1 MAKITFRKQTAE
13 VKVTYVLFL
22 IFYIIMAF
30 LHIMPLLWSLMS
42 SVKTGVE
49 FFDNSFGFPTAIHF
63 ENYLRVFSEFTYRQ
77 FNYLDM
83 LWNSLWM
90 LVVGVVVE
98 VLASALLAYPLA
110 RYRFPGKNIIYTVV
124 IFANTIPI
132 IGAGPAKFKL
142 MSALGMI
149 NNPWL
154 IWLSWANAFDF
165 AFIVFYGNF
174 KGISMTYSEAAKM
187 DGAGNLRVLFQI
199 IFPQA
204 FPCIAAISITSAIN
218 VWNNYSTVM
227 IYMREYPNLAY
238 GLYLFESAANY
249 VEDSKPIYFAATI
262 ISCIPVILLYACNQ
276 KLILTNVTAGGLKG

>member
-1 MAKITFRKQTAE
+1 MAKITFRKQTLE
-13 VKVTYVLFL
+13 VKITYVVFLGLF
-22 IFYIIMAF
+22 IFFAF
-30 LHIMPLLWSLMS
+30 LHVMPLIWSLIS
-42 SVKTGVE
+42 SVKTGEE
-49 FFDNSFGFPTAIHF
+49 FFADSFGLPKVFHLD
-63 ENYLRVFSEFTYRQ
+63 NYIRVFSEFKYRQ
-77 FNYLDM
+77 YNYFDM

-90 LVVGVVVE
+90 LVVGVVAE
-98 VLASALLAYPLA
+98 VLASAMLAYPLA
-110 RYRFPGKNIIYTVV
+110 RYRFPGRTLIYTVV

-142 MSALGMI
+142 MSALGMV

-154 IWLSWANAFDF
+154 IWLSWCNAFDF

-187 DGAGNLRVLFQI
+187 DGASNVRILFQI

-204 FPCIAAISITSAIN
+204 FPCIAAIAITSAIN
-218 VWNNYSTVM
+218 VWNNYSTAM
-227 IYMREYPNLAY
+227 IYLREYPNLAY
-238 GLYLFESAANY
+238 GLYLFNTAANY

-262 ISCIPVILLYACNQ
+262 ISCIPVIVLYAANQ